1 MSARSSSWLAP
12 GFAIVA
18 AGLIL
23 AACGPAVDANGE
35 EPEAIV
41 VAAAEGVP
49 EPTSM
54 STLGGYLAGRYAYSV
69 GDFSAAA
76 DYLSKALEENPDNLE
91 LLGITLRVFV
101 VDGRIEEAVDTAE
114 RLIERVPGEPMAGL
128 VLALHDIK
136 AGRLDAAE
144 ARLPSLDR
152 GGAHQLLMPMIE
164 AWIAY
169 GQDGSGSALDHLASL
184 LETPAFKP
192 FYDYHAGLISDLSD
206 QPDAAERYYLEA
218 LEGISRG
225 TLRVVEALGRLYERE
240 RRPDDARRVYGD
252 YAEENPDSLWFEG
265 ALGRIDSGE
274 TPGPLVTDL
283 AEGIADALFG
293 TAGVIPQNDGGELAL
308 FYTQLA
314 LYLWPEFPAALMLL
328 GEVFELNDQTES
340 AVAAYRR
347 VESDG
352 PADWTARVRIA
363 ANLDQLGRPEEA
375 ITLLREMAGERAER
389 SDVLITLGDILRANE
404 RFSEAVVAYD
414 QALEREPDVESYHW
428 TLYYAR
434 GVALERA
441 KMWERAE
448 SDFLKALEL
457 EPEQPFVLNY
467 LGYSWIERGERLVE
481 AREMIERAV
490 ELRPDDG
497 YIVDSLGWARY
508 QQGEYGGAVEALEHA
523 VELEPNDPII
533 NDHLG
538 DAYWQVGRRME
549 ARFQW
554 ERALVLEPTEEDA
567 KRIRDKLSLSHQ
579 PDADLSNEL

>member
-1 MSARSSSWLAP
+1 MSARSASWLAP
-12 GFAIVA
+12 GLAIAA
-18 AGLIL
+18 AGVIL

-35 EPEAIV
+35 EPQAIV
-41 VAAAEGVP
+41 VAAAEGIP

-54 STLGGYLAGRYAYSV
+54 STLGGYLAGRYAYSI

-101 VDGRIEEAVDTAE
+101 VDGRFEAAVDTAE
-114 RLIERVPGEPMAGL
+114 RLIERVADEPLAGL
-128 VLALHDIK
+128 VLALHGIK
-136 AGRLDAAE
+136 TGRLDSTE
-144 ARLPSLDR
+144 ARLSSIDR
-152 GGAHQLLMPMIE
+152 GGAHQLLMPIIE
-164 AWIAY
+164 AWVAY
-169 GQDGSGSALDHLASL
+169 DQDGSGPALDHLASL

-265 ALGRIDSGE
+265 ALERIDSGE
-274 TPGPLVTDL
+274 TPGPLVSDL

-314 LYLWPEFPAALMLL
+314 LYLRPEFPAALMLL

-340 AVAAYRR
+340 ALAAYRR
-347 VESDG
+347 IEPDG
-352 PADWTARVRIA
+352 PTDWTARVRIA

-375 ITLLREMAGERAER
+375 IMLLREMASERAER

-414 QALEREPDVESYHW
+414 QALERETDIESYHW

-467 LGYSWIERGERLVE
+467 LGYSWIERGERYVE

-490 ELRPDDG
+490 ELRPNDG

-508 QQGEYGGAVEALEHA
+508 RQGEYGGAVEALERA
-523 VELEPNDPII
+523 VELEPDDPII

-567 KRIRDKLSLSHQ
+567 NRIRDKLSLSHQ